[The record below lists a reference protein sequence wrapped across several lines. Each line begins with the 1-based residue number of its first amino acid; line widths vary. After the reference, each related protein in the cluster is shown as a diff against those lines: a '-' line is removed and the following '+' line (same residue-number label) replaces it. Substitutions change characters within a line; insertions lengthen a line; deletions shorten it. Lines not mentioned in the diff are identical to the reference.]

1 MKTYLFKIGICA
13 SMIAAAVFSLNSL
26 CLALYTAPDRD
37 NVMKFQSV
45 PASIELF
52 NFGSSHGLYGFNYE
66 SVSPSRCCFN
76 FALVSQS
83 LDYDY
88 RLCQY
93 YFDNLQQGG
102 TAFLV
107 ISYRSIFGIDET
119 EKADFKS
126 LNQRYYK
133 FLPRRYIKEYSF
145 AEAITIRYFPSIT
158 IRGIWVPAVKNA
170 VQTLSA
176 HEGAGRREKGA
187 EGSVSADMWDASAE
201 DLDVKAVAEH
211 NAYARIGISLE
222 RHDGVLT
229 RNEQEVDSLYHLI
242 ALLQEKQI
250 RVCLV
255 TTPFLSEYY
264 DAVHNLAGDLDEKF
278 YRVISEIMEKTGVE
292 YYDYS
297 ADPRF
302 YHEYSLFLDSDHLNR
317 EGAKLFT
324 DILLNDI
331 AK

>member
-1 MKTYLFKIGICA
+1 
-13 SMIAAAVFSLNSL
+13 
-26 CLALYTAPDRD
+26 
-37 NVMKFQSV
+37 
-45 PASIELF
+45 
-52 NFGSSHGLYGFNYE
+52 
-66 SVSPSRCCFN
+66 
-76 FALVSQS
+76 
-83 LDYDY
+83 
-88 RLCQY
+88 
-93 YFDNLQQGG
+93 
-102 TAFLV
+102 
-107 ISYRSIFGIDET
+107 
-119 EKADFKS
+119 
-126 LNQRYYK
+126 
-133 FLPRRYIKEYSF
+133 
-145 AEAITIRYFPSIT
+145 
-158 IRGIWVPAVKNA
+158 
-170 VQTLSA
+170 
-176 HEGAGRREKGA
+176 
-187 EGSVSADMWDASAE
+187 MWDASAE